1 MTKKYLLF
9 IILLLIVIVV
19 ISIML
24 IKKGDNLNTNRACVN
39 NNCFDVEIA
48 KTFAERSKGLMN
60 RESLDENSG
69 MFFIFDEEEEY
80 SFWMKNTLIPLDI
93 IWLNK
98 DMEIVHIEKN
108 VQPCK
113 EDPCQRY
120 TPTKPAQ
127 YVLELNAG
135 QTDKNNIEVGNK
147 LIFK

>member
-1 MTKKYLLF
+1 
-9 IILLLIVIVV
+9 
-19 ISIML
+19 ML
-24 IKKGDNLNTNRACVN
+24 IKKKDNLNTNRACIN

-48 KTFAERSKGLMN
+48 ETSAERMKGLMN

-69 MFFIFDEEEEY
+69 MFFIFDKEKEY

-108 VQPCK
+108 VQPCE

-120 TPTKPAQ
+120 TPSKPAK

-135 QTDKNNIEVGNK
+135 QVDKNNIEVENN
-147 LIFK
+147 LIFNHDRR